1 MKSAP
6 FVFAGLLAACYG
18 AHAQQGSAQVPPE
31 VATCVAC
38 HGQKGE
44 GNAASNFPRL
54 ASQPQAYLVK
64 QLQSYADGSRQNP
77 VMAPI
82 AKGLSAQQ
90 MQTVSAYYAALE
102 APATKAAPPS
112 GQASKRAA
120 QLANVGDEKISV
132 QGCVNCHGPGG
143 SGEPPLYPYLSGQ
156 HAGYLRAALG
166 EWKSG
171 ARKTDPS
178 MQMNMIANHL
188 SDDDIAAL
196 SAYYAAQP
204 APVPEPQRG
213 NIASGT
219 PQRPMGPPSANAP
232 AEPAT
237 GTGVEQGEST
247 TGGSQGPGGANT
259 TNQGPSGSGTGR

>member
-1 MKSAP
+1 MP
-6 FVFAGLLAACYG
+6 
-18 AHAQQGSAQVPPE
+18 QE

-54 ASQPQAYLVK
+54 AGQPQAYLAK
-64 QLQSYADGSRQNP
+64 QLQAYADGSRQNP
-77 VMAPI
+77 VMTPI
-82 AKGLSAQQ
+82 AKGLSPAQ
-90 MQTVSAYYAALE
+90 MQTVSSYYAALE
-102 APATKAAPPS
+102 APAVKASPPS
-112 GQASKRAA
+112 GRAAKRAA
-120 QLANVGDEKISV
+120 QLANVGDEKITV

-143 SGEPPLYPYLSGQ
+143 SGEPPAYPYLSGQ

-178 MQMNMIANHL
+178 MQMNIVAKRL

-219 PQRPMGPPSANAP
+219 PQRPLGPPSANVP
-232 AEPAT
+232 GEPPAT

-259 TNQGPSGSGTGR
+259 TNKGPSGSGTGR